1 MKKLKACKHYKLTG
15 IYDTFVIPIS
25 GYPWSAF
32 LEDDLVQVYK
42 TAFYGDYLIHLR
54 DSPNCREEIGVDLK
68 EINSMI
74 EVIKQEVSR
83 DGKVKN

>member
-1 MKKLKACKHYKLTG
+1 MKKLKACKHFKL
-15 IYDTFVIPIS
+15 YEFDDTYVKPVP
-25 GYPWSAF
+25 GYPWSAR
-32 LEDDLVQVYK
+32 LESGHIEVYK

-74 EVIKQEVSR
+74 KIIKQEALR
-83 DGKVKN
+83 DGKIKD